1 MTVSWVV
8 HSPICLPSGEQIDCP
23 AVEQVPVDDDDDDVE
38 AEEELV
44 MAEGAELGAAAA
56 AATGEAAAAGGAA
69 AGEAPAIEGS
79 AAIEGA
85 VPAAAT
91 DGATD
96 CAADADA
103 PDAPEAPEA
112 PDAPVAPVEPDAPL
126 EPEASVA
133 PDADDPE
140 DPDEEDPAADA
151 LEFDPEDPDD
161 PHLGPVG
168 GVSVPDPNFST
179 EAPGSGNCKSAEST
193 VVQSVA
199 GMFALNMAGKDA
211 VARSESSGMPRA
223 SLRVVSLFF
232 DPPLTLIDAQFMY
245 ISRLPIL
252 LNQVQANVYDPG
264 VIPSGIV

>member
-1 MTVSWVV
+1 M
-8 HSPICLPSGEQIDCP
+8 
-23 AVEQVPVDDDDDDVE
+23 DDEDVE
-38 AEEELV
+38 GDVEPEEELV
-44 MAEGAELGAAAA
+44 IAEGAELGAAAT
-56 AATGEAAAAGGAA
+56 TGEAAAGEAA
-69 AGEAPAIEGS
+69 AGEAAAGEA

-96 CAADADA
+96 GAADPDA
-103 PDAPEAPEA
+103 LEAPEGPDAP
-112 PDAPVAPVEPDAPL
+112 PDAPVEPDAPF
-126 EPEASVA
+126 EPEAPVA
-133 PDADDPE
+133 PDAEDPE

-151 LEFDPEDPDD
+151 LEFDPDDPDN

-179 EAPGSGNCKSAEST
+179 EAPGSGNCTSAEST
-193 VVQSVA
+193 VSQSVV
-199 GMFALNMAGKDA
+199 GMFALNIAGKDA
-211 VARSESSGMPRA
+211 VARSESSGIPRV

-232 DPPLTLIDAQFMY
+232 DPPLTFIDAQFMY

-264 VIPSGIV
+264 VIPSGMV